1 MDVFRPMTAKAIHVN
16 VCSMYTSVSEWL
28 EENRCPARYSA
39 SRSSNVIVSQLKTT
53 ATVPIRE
60 HRLLAC
66 HHVDDGEAPHLQRNV
81 RTFAI
86 AASVRAAMTQTF
98 RHQFQRCSIVWPGEA
113 SYAAHCDSVADAKE

>member
-1 MDVFRPMTAKAIHVN
+1 
-16 VCSMYTSVSEWL
+16 MYTSVSEWL
-28 EENRCPARYSA
+28 VENRCPARYSA

-81 RTFAI
+81 RTFPI
-86 AASVRAAMTQTF
+86 AASVRAAMTQAL
-98 RHQFQRCSIVWPGEA
+98 RHQCHAVRLCGPVKPAMSHIVDLSPKRKNT
-113 SYAAHCDSVADAKE
+113 AA